1 MFFNNFPMIR
11 GKFLGEYKN
20 VTDIFRRVGPKT
32 PIKNIANLET
42 TDILEGETPE
52 LLAYKIYGKED
63 YHWTLLVVNN
73 IVDVRTE
80 WPLNDRDLIKY
91 CEAKYGTNNI
101 YEVHHYRTTNSRVDS
116 GIPAGLIVDYD
127 SAAVLNGN
135 IEPVTNLEYEE
146 EINNAKRSI
155 KYVPKKFISQ
165 FIREFMK
172 LIRE

>member
-1 MFFNNFPMIR
+1 MFFNNFPTIR
-11 GKFLGEYKN
+11 GKFPGEYKV
-20 VTDIFRRVGPKT
+20 VTDIFRRVGNKA

-73 IVDVRTE
+73 IVDPRTE
-80 WPLNDRDLIKY
+80 WPMKQRDLLKY
-91 CEAKYGTNNI
+91 SILKYGENNI
-101 YEVHHYRTTNSRVDS
+101 YEVHHYRTTSAQVDS

-127 SAAVLNGN
+127 AVELTNGN
-135 IEPVTNLEYEE
+135 IEPVTNLEYEQE
-146 EINNAKRSI
+146 VNDAKRTI
-155 KYVPKKFISQ
+155 KYIPNKFISQ
-165 FIREFMK
+165 FVREFMK